1 MNIAQAKEQ
10 IRSAMTAYFAKDEFG
25 GYRIP
30 IEKQRPIFMIGPPGI
45 GKTAIMEQIAAE
57 LGVGLVSYSMTHHTR
72 QSALGLPYITQKE
85 YGGKTYQVSEYTM
98 SEIIGSIYDLM
109 RETGKTEGILFL
121 DEINCVS
128 ETLAPC
134 MLQFLQYKVFGQHRV
149 PPGWILVTAGNPPE
163 YNKSVRDFDVVTLDR
178 LKRIEVEPDYDTWKE
193 YAYKKGVH
201 ASVMTYLSARKKDFY
216 KVENSV
222 DGKHFV
228 TARGWDDLS
237 EMIILYEENGLTV
250 NEQLIGQYLQDAR
263 IAKDFAIYYDLF
275 KKYRSDYQV
284 EQILDGTAS
293 ESIVLRAQR
302 AAMDERLSVL
312 GLIFDSV
319 TAKLRIVC
327 ERENILDLV
336 TAQLKLLKA
345 AVADGTCTA
354 EKLSELIEDAHKKFE
369 REKLSSSVSPQ
380 IQRETQFMLEY
391 LEEFRAEVIHNRSS
405 STDDFDTVRSCFSEK
420 IGELKAL
427 VADGSSTLDNVF
439 TFCEKAFAD
448 GDELLIFVTE
458 LTANY
463 YSARFIGHYGCDK
476 YYMHNK
482 ELQFHERQQDIIKR
496 INEIQWTV

>member
-1 MNIAQAKEQ
+1 MDSSLELANCQS
-10 IRSAMTAYFAKDEFG
+10 RSEFVEKALHFYM
-25 GYRIP
+25 GYLAS
-30 IEKQRPIFMIGPPGI
+30 ED
-45 GKTAIMEQIAAE
+45 
-57 LGVGLVSYSMTHHTR
+57 
-72 QSALGLPYITQKE
+72 ITE
-85 YGGKTYQVSEYTM
+85 
-98 SEIIGSIYDLM
+98 
-109 RETGKTEGILFL
+109 
-121 DEINCVS
+121 
-128 ETLAPC
+128 
-134 MLQFLQYKVFGQHRV
+134 
-149 PPGWILVTAGNPPE
+149 
-163 YNKSVRDFDVVTLDR
+163 
-178 LKRIEVEPDYDTWKE
+178 
-193 YAYKKGVH
+193 
-201 ASVMTYLSARKKDFY
+201 YLSKALLT
-216 KVENSV
+216 SM
-222 DGKHFV
+222 
-228 TARGWDDLS
+228 RG
-237 EMIILYEENGLTV
+237 
-250 NEQLIGQYLQDAR
+250 
-263 IAKDFAIYYDLF
+263 
-275 KKYRSDYQV
+275 
-284 EQILDGTAS
+284 
-293 ESIVLRAQR
+293 IVLRAQR

-354 EKLSELIEDAHKKFE
+354 EKLSELIKDAHKKFE

-391 LEEFRAEVIHNRSS
+391 LEEFRVEVIHNRSS

-458 LTANY
+458 LTSNY